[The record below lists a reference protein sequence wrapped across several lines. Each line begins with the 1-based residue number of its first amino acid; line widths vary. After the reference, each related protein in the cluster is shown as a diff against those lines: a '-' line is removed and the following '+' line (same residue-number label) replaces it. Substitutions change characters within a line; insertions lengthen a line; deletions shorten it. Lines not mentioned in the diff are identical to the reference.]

1 MVRRKRAPAHL
12 SAAKGRRQLNR
23 ICVMCGSSKGRDPAY
38 AFAAQAL
45 GRTLAGRGIGVV
57 YGGAG
62 VGLMGE
68 LANAACKAG
77 GEVIG
82 VITPDLA
89 DLVGHESVQLEH
101 VDTIHQRKERF
112 SELSDG
118 YIALPGGFGTL
129 EELFEAVTWSQLGLH
144 DKPVG
149 LLNVAGYFE
158 GLLMYLRHTQAQGF
172 VRREHVD
179 GILVDDEPN
188 RLIDAL
194 EHYRPVRLGK
204 WWQAPSR
211 PS

>member
-1 MVRRKRAPAHL
+1 MSLNEDIDRRR
-12 SAAKGRRQLNR
+12 NR
-23 ICVMCGSSKGRDPAY
+23 ICVMCGSSKGRDPGY
-38 AFAAQAL
+38 VIAAQAL
-45 GRTLAGRGIGVV
+45 GRTLAERGIGIV

-62 VGLMGE
+62 VGLMGA
-68 LANAACKAG
+68 LADAACEAG

-89 DLVGHESVQLEH
+89 DLVGHESVRLER

-112 SELSDG
+112 AALSDG

-129 EELFEAVTWSQLGLH
+129 EELFEAVTWNQLGIH

-149 LLNVAGYFE
+149 LLNVAGYFDT
-158 GLLMYLRHTQAQGF
+158 LLKYLRHVQGEGF

-179 GILVDDEPN
+179 GIIVEDEPG

-194 EHYRPVRLGK
+194 KQYRPVRLGK
-204 WWQAPSR
+204 WW
-211 PS
+211 

>member
-1 MVRRKRAPAHL
+1 MFKYHLVPSPVDQAASAPIGGTCL
-12 SAAKGRRQLNR
+12 KR
-23 ICVMCGSSKGRDPAY
+23 ICVMCGSSKGRAPAY
-38 AFAAQAL
+38 ARAARTL
-45 GRTLAGRGIGVV
+45 GRTLAERGIGVV

-68 LANAACKAG
+68 LADAACEAD

-89 DLVGHESVQLEH
+89 DLVGHESVRLER
-101 VDTIHQRKERF
+101 VDTIHQRKARF

-129 EELFEAVTWSQLGLH
+129 EELFEAATWNQLGLH

-149 LLNVAGYFE
+149 LLNVGGYFDT
-158 GLLMYLRHTQAQGF
+158 LLKYLRHVQGEGF

-179 GILVDDEPN
+179 GILVDDDPR
-188 RLIDAL
+188 RLIEAF
-194 EHYRPVRLGK
+194 EQYRPVRLGK
-204 WWQAPSR
+204 WW
-211 PS
+211 

>member
-1 MVRRKRAPAHL
+1 MK
-12 SAAKGRRQLNR
+12 R
-23 ICVMCGSSKGRDPAY
+23 ICVMCGSSEGRDPAY
-38 AFAAQAL
+38 VLAAQTL

-62 VGLMGE
+62 VGLMGA
-68 LANAACKAG
+68 LADATCEAG

-89 DLVGHESVQLEH
+89 DLVGHELMQLEQ
-101 VDTIHQRKERF
+101 VETIHQRKNRF

-129 EELFEAVTWSQLGLH
+129 EELFEAVTWNQLGLH

-149 LLNVAGYFE
+149 LLNVAGYFDT
-158 GLLMYLRHTQAQGF
+158 LLEYLRHVQGEGF

-179 GILVDDEPN
+179 GIIVEGEPE

-194 EHYRPVRLGK
+194 QRYSPVRLGK
-204 WWQAPSR
+204 WW
-211 PS
+211 

>member
-1 MVRRKRAPAHL
+1 MK
-12 SAAKGRRQLNR
+12 R
-23 ICVMCGSSKGRDPAY
+23 ICVMCGSSEGRDPAY
-38 AFAAQAL
+38 VLAAQTL
-45 GRTLAGRGIGVV
+45 GRTLAERGIGVV

-62 VGLMGE
+62 IGLMGA
-68 LANAACKAG
+68 LADAACEAG

-89 DLVGHESVQLEH
+89 DLVGHELVQLEQ
-101 VDTIHQRKERF
+101 VETIHRRKNRF

-129 EELFEAVTWSQLGLH
+129 EELFEAVTWNQLGLH

-149 LLNVAGYFE
+149 LLNVAGYFDT
-158 GLLMYLRHTQAQGF
+158 LLEYLRHVQVEGF

-179 GILVDDEPN
+179 GIIVEDEPG

-194 EHYRPVRLGK
+194 QRYSPVRLGK
-204 WWQAPSR
+204 WW
-211 PS
+211 

>member
-1 MVRRKRAPAHL
+1 MSLNEDIDRRR
-12 SAAKGRRQLNR
+12 NR
-23 ICVMCGSSKGRDPAY
+23 ICVMCGSSKGRDPGY
-38 AFAAQAL
+38 VIAAQAL
-45 GRTLAGRGIGVV
+45 GRTLAERGIGIV

-62 VGLMGE
+62 VGLMGA
-68 LANAACKAG
+68 LADAACEAG

-89 DLVGHESVQLEH
+89 DLVGHESVRLER
-101 VDTIHQRKERF
+101 VDTIHRRKQRF

-129 EELFEAVTWSQLGLH
+129 EELFEAVTWNQLGLH

-149 LLNVAGYFE
+149 LLNVAGYFDV
-158 GLLMYLRHTQAQGF
+158 LLEYLGHTEREGF

-179 GILVDDEPN
+179 GIIVEDEPG

-194 EHYRPVRLGK
+194 EQYRPVRLGK
-204 WWQAPSR
+204 WW
-211 PS
+211 